1 MINVYWIDYKLMTY
15 DLFFRLKMQVMRL
28 EEDNKQYEG
37 KLKRAVLNG
46 EGGDGESYKQIQ
58 V

>member
-1 MINVYWIDYKLMTY
+1 
-15 DLFFRLKMQVMRL
+15 MRL

-46 EGGDGESYKQIQ
+46 EGGEGEAYKQIQ
-58 V
+58 VGTECGKVERGRLINRYR

>member
-1 MINVYWIDYKLMTY
+1 MTC

-58 V
+58 VKHRQIEV